1 MSSHSVVVEDLVA
14 DVSEVLFFRDHL
26 PRPLLVGLGH
36 ALPQE
41 RVVLWISRCVC
52 IEQLHPLIRCSL
64 RSPGLMALHQLPP
77 RLELGVTALRQ
88 TFLTAFGHTALGQK
102 ICRLG
107 PDRISPVVLGCW
119 PEGWGSKTHKSG
131 DPVVGTPS
139 VGAPSPKF
147 RVFFPLPPQQ
157 KSFFLPSLGASFSGI
172 VSGSR
177 PRIHPQCAFG
187 HCVKS
192 RRRAVGVV
200 HVRETWRQFYE
211 KTPPP
216 PFSLLREKT

>member
-1 MSSHSVVVEDLVA
+1 MSFTWIAGMSSHSVVEDLIA

-36 ALPQE
+36 ALPQG

-64 RSPGLMALHQLPP
+64 RIPGLMALHQLPP
-77 RLELGVTALRQ
+77 RLELGATALRQ

-119 PEGWGSKTHKSG
+119 PEGWGPKTHKSG
-131 DPVVGTPS
+131 WGPQLWELPLPNFAFFS
-139 VGAPSPKF
+139 LSRRNKN
-147 RVFFPLPPQQ
+147 RSFFPL
-157 KSFFLPSLGASFSGI
+157 LGRLS
-172 VSGSR
+172 V
-177 PRIHPQCAFG
+177 
-187 HCVKS
+187 
-192 RRRAVGVV
+192 
-200 HVRETWRQFYE
+200 E
-211 KTPPP
+211 
-216 PFSLLREKT
+216 L

>member
-14 DVSEVLFFRDHL
+14 NVSEVLFFRDHL

-107 PDRISPVVLGCW
+107 PDRISPVVFFCW
-119 PEGWGSKTHKSG
+119 PEGFSSKTHKSG

-147 RVFFPLPPQQ
+147 GVFFPSPAATKIVLSSLSWGVFQWNCERFKAEDPPT
-157 KSFFLPSLGASFSGI
+157 
-172 VSGSR
+172 V
-177 PRIHPQCAFG
+177 RI
-187 HCVKS
+187 
-192 RRRAVGVV
+192 RALCEIPAACSWCG
-200 HVRETWRQFYE
+200 
-211 KTPPP
+211 PCP
-216 PFSLLREKT
+216 